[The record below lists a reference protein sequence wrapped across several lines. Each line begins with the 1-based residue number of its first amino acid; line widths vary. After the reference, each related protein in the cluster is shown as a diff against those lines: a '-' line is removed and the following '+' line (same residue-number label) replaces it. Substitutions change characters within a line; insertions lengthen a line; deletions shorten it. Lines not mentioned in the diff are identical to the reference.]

1 MKVSF
6 PCVQTVPLDT
16 GDPNNHTG
24 TFREMIN
31 SFSKVAGHKNQSPFS
46 NTSDKDPK
54 KEIRETFPITT
65 ASPQRQSETKLR
77 VKPIQEAK
85 DLCSKNIK

>member
-1 MKVSF
+1 
-6 PCVQTVPLDT
+6 
-16 GDPNNHTG
+16 
-24 TFREMIN
+24 MIN

-85 DLCSKNIK
+85 DLCSKNVKRGRHKKMERPPSHVHRLVESIL